1 MRRGLV
7 ELAPTTRTAGSTI
20 AYAPE
25 PAGEGG
31 APRRRDES
39 CIGISQNSARE
50 AAIEGCVAGSR
61 RGAESDGKS
70 AGPTLARRPKRPEF
84 IQIEINCSF
93 LLEHFGHFC
102 FNRSR
107 MPGATATVSDASAE
121 FSPGASLSAIEVEVI
136 DLFVSVMRLIGLPRS
151 LGEIYGLLFI
161 STLPLTLDDLVSR
174 LQISK
179 GSASQGPK
187 TLRQIG
193 AVKVTYVPGDR
204 RDHFIAETELKR
216 LAAGFIRPD
225 AAPPRDREG
234 PAGADA

>member
-1 MRRGLV
+1 L
-7 ELAPTTRTAGSTI
+7 T
-20 AYAPE
+20 
-25 PAGEGG
+25 
-31 APRRRDES
+31 
-39 CIGISQNSARE
+39 
-50 AAIEGCVAGSR
+50 
-61 RGAESDGKS
+61 GKS
-70 AGPTLARRPKRPEF
+70 AGPTLARRPKRPKF

-93 LLEHFGHFC
+93 LLEHFGPFC
-102 FNRSR
+102 FNRPR

-136 DLFVSVMRLIGLPRS
+136 DLFVSIMRLIGLPRS

-179 GSASQGPK
+179 GSASQGLK

-216 LAAGFIRPD
+216 LAAGFINGQMLPHLETGKARLVRMRELEKQV
-225 AAPPRDREG
+225 AGKRNSGFSNVHRDRIDKLEHWHRRARALAPLVG
-234 PAGADA
+234 KFLD